1 VNKFSFKDRSKNL
14 KKIKSDFYDIVV
26 VGGGIT
32 GAGVARE
39 ASLRGFKV
47 CLVEKSDFSTGA
59 SSKSSKLAHGGLRYL
74 ENFEFD
80 LVAEAL
86 NERQHL
92 LRMAT
97 HMVRPLSFLVPIY
110 KGDRVGWWKMKA
122 GMLLYDLLCA
132 FRAPKL
138 HTSLNPKKV
147 ESSNSNLKTEGL
159 KGGFVYYDAY
169 MDDDRLVVET
179 LRSVS
184 DKIDVASY
192 CEVKEVK
199 SSADKKDKAEKDEAL
214 KGVELSCYD
223 SIEDEEFKIKAKHL
237 ISCVGPWTDTFGKII
252 DDSWKDKMRPS
263 KGIHLCVKKSLLG
276 LETAMVMA
284 ADKSKRILFCI
295 PRKDFDIVGTTDTDY
310 NEDLDT
316 VRSNDDDV
324 SYVKKVLSEYF
335 PKIDI
340 KDGDILSTYAGV
352 RPLIH
357 DGSSNESK
365 VSRNHRV
372 FNVDEK
378 PITFISG
385 GKYTTYLSMAIHA
398 VDKAVNSNKKLLSSA
413 ENIKAKRRKL
423 FVGINTKENQK
434 LALVK
439 IKSLNLDWSTD
450 SINDFVDNHGAQS
463 YSFITENLDKTY
475 LQTEASVA
483 IEHYCCGH
491 LLDFYERRT
500 SWSLSRRFTDEK
512 NIKEVGLEF
521 KNQLGWSENFLNQE
535 IENLQA
541 FLRS

>member
-1 VNKFSFKDRSKNL
+1 MNKFSFKDRSKNL
-14 KKIKSDFYDIVV
+14 KSIKSDSYDIVV

-39 ASLRGFKV
+39 AALRGFKV
-47 CLVEKSDFSTGA
+47 CLLEKSDFSTGA

-122 GMLLYDLLCA
+122 GMLLYDLLCT

-147 ESSNSNLKTEGL
+147 TASNSNLKTEGL
-159 KGGFVYYDAY
+159 KGGFVYSDAY

-184 DKIDVASY
+184 DKIDVISY
-192 CEVKEVK
+192 CEVKTVK
-199 SSADKKDKAEKDEAL
+199 ISTDKKEETETNGG
-214 KGVELSCYD
+214 GVELSCYD
-223 SIEDEEFKIKAKHL
+223 SIEDNEFKLKGTHL
-237 ISCVGPWTDTFGKII
+237 ISCVGPWTDTFGKIV

-263 KGIHLCVKKSLLG
+263 KGIHLCVKKSLLE

-295 PRKDFDIVGTTDTDY
+295 PRKDFDIIGTTDTDY
-310 NEDLDT
+310 NEDLDK
-316 VRSNDDDV
+316 VSSNDDDI

-340 KDGDILSTYAGV
+340 KDSDILSTYAGV

-372 FNVDEK
+372 FNVDDK

-398 VDKAVNSNKKLLSSA
+398 VDKAVKSNKKLVSSA
-413 ENIKAKRRKL
+413 ENIRSERRKL
-423 FVGINTKENQK
+423 FVGINTKENQN
-434 LALVK
+434 LALNK
-439 IKSLNLDWSTD
+439 IMSLNLDWSID
-450 SINDFVDNHGAQS
+450 NINDFVDNHGAQS
-463 YSFITENLDKTY
+463 YEFISENLNKTY

-483 IEHYCCGH
+483 IEYYCCGH

-500 SWSLSRRFTDEK
+500 SWSLSRRFTDEV
-512 NIKEVGLEF
+512 NIKEVALEF
-521 KNQLGWSENFLNQE
+521 KNQFGWTDKILNQE
-535 IENLQA
+535 IEGLRA